1 MIAVLKTESYPW
13 ENEENLR
20 EFARQFVRSGNTMV
34 AVQRARVQNPEMR
47 LSVWADRLLARKD
60 VQRYIAEYEQTEK
73 REGRTYTREGIAED
87 FQEIFE
93 RAMAVNELAPAVSAK
108 AKQAELLGLMEKNVN
123 IRISTKVEEMSMED
137 LERQLA
143 MLSEEGVID
152 MTMGADGVYS
162 APDSDD

>member
-1 MIAVLKTESYPW
+1 MIAVLKTESSPW

-108 AKQAELLGLMEKNVN
+108 AKQAELLGLMEKNV
-123 IRISTKVEEMSMED
+123 RISVTTSVKDMSMED
-137 LERQLA
+137 LERELA
-143 MLSEEGVID
+143 RLKEDGVI
-152 MTMGADGVYS
+152 TLTAGEDGVFR
-162 APDSDD
+162 AEGDE